1 MDDSKRCTAKSKQT
15 GERCKRPV
23 TPGYRVCYYHGAN
36 PKNHG
41 GCPPEKARGN
51 LNALKHGFF
60 AKRIL
65 NEKEQRLFDEI
76 VAQLHEDFVLNNSS
90 DLIAVETMG
99 LALVQLSRAM
109 KGGNVQA
116 AETFD
121 RMVRSHLR
129 DLKATKIAREGE
141 TASNL
146 NTSPAEW
153 ATAILEKI
161 RKSDLPASAGQAGR
175 PKTRGKKA
183 TRGKTRKKS
192 QI

>member
-15 GERCKRPV
+15 GQRCKRPV

-41 GCPPEKARGN
+41 GCPPEKAKGN

-65 NEKEQRLFDEI
+65 NEEEQRLFDEI
-76 VAQLHEDFVLNNSS
+76 VAQLHDDFVLNNSS

-141 TASNL
+141 TVSL
-146 NTSPAEW
+146 KTTPAEW

-161 RKSDLPASAGQAGR
+161 GKSER